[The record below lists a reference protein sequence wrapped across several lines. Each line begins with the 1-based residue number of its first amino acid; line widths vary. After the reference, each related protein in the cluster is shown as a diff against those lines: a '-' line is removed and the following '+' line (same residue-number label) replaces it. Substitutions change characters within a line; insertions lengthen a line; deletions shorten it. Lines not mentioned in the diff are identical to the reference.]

1 VNPFRQDG
9 VGWTSVALF
18 VVGLV
23 IVLANALDADVWF
36 LSALNAIPMV
46 FGWVVLAV
54 GGALILAGLFGGKET
69 EDA

>member
-1 VNPFRQDG
+1 MNPFRQDG

-69 EDA
+69 EGA

>member
-1 VNPFRQDG
+1 

-54 GGALILAGLFGGKET
+54 GGALILAGLFSGKEA

>member
-1 VNPFRQDG
+1 MNPFRQDG